1 MLNFSLPVLSGRRQ
15 DRELAAAQAER
26 RAAREAEIDRRREL
40 VAQLDSLWAGLT
52 ELEAR
57 DSLFQSDVLPDA
69 NTNVEATRAAYQNDY
84 ASFAELVGAQTLL
97 LTQELSY
104 LSLRADLARNRAR
117 LLYLTEEESQ

>member
-1 MLNFSLPVLSGRRQ
+1 M
-15 DRELAAAQAER
+15 
-26 RAAREAEIDRRREL
+26 
-40 VAQLDSLWAGLT
+40 
-52 ELEAR
+52 
-57 DSLFQSDVLPDA
+57 LPDA